1 MAGGPLFSSW
11 RCASAMLGSGR
22 SLNGSGPPNSS
33 EKTRSKVVIWLG
45 SETRVASAQTRS
57 SAIEVAFMTVT
68 ARARRSH
75 RSGPT
80 GRPAACSAVPRP
92 AASTATSGAAGRGR
106 RR

>member
-1 MAGGPLFSSW
+1 MAGEPVFSSW

-22 SLNGSGPPNSS
+22 SLNGSGPPNRS

-68 ARARRSH
+68 ARARRSQ

-92 AASTATSGAAGRGR
+92 AASTATSGRRAAG
-106 RR
+106 